1 VDAPWVT
8 SEREARGGLPP
19 RGLRIT
25 FHPDNVAAIFFARS
39 FTLAPAMPETIH
51 N

>member
-1 VDAPWVT
+1 LRGAAGVD
-8 SEREARGGLPP
+8 SRFL
-19 RGLRIT
+19 IT